1 MNNYFYKLILLLL
14 LTFSA
19 GIVYSETQTNLFP
32 ISSAISSGVIKTIH
46 VTEGQTVKKGD
57 LLFEFDDRLINSN
70 LEEAQAN
77 VRMASL
83 KASEAKKEVERSV
96 ELYERTLLSD
106 YDLQQSRVKY
116 REAQAELAQAK
127 NKLVHVQW
135 DKDYSKVYAPFN
147 ARVKTLKC
155 YTGCYVNNNFS
166 TQTILF
172 LEKKVK

>member
-1 MNNYFYKLILLLL
+1 MNIYFFKFILWLLLI
-14 LTFSA
+14 FST
-19 GIVYSETQTNLFP
+19 GIAYSETQADLFL

-46 VTEGQTVKKGD
+46 VTEGQTVKKGE

-83 KASEAKKEVERSV
+83 KASEAKKEVERSI

-147 ARVKTLKC
+147 ARIKTLKC
-155 YTGCYVNNNFS
+155 YSGCYVTVS
-166 TQTILF
+166 YTHLTLPTT
-172 LEKKVK
+172 VVV